1 MDQALQGIA
10 AISCGG
16 CIARYGTAPEREP
29 EAELPSVDGFNGQ
42 WYTTINNDMAVGV
55 HCGWDLDGSTTDV
68 LQVVKGILQD
78 RQRQGSLYD
87 VVLSESDKQNEEAGQ
102 V

>member
-29 EAELPSVDGFNGQ
+29 EAELPSVDGFNWLQ
-42 WYTTINNDMAVGV
+42 RAVVHND
-55 HCGWDLDGSTTDV
+55 
-68 LQVVKGILQD
+68 QQ
-78 RQRQGSLYD
+78 
-87 VVLSESDKQNEEAGQ
+87 
-102 V
+102 